1 MFYKPTCTVLLMI
14 TAWNTRYDF
23 RLLWATRM
31 FNTTCILLLCTY
43 APLVLICNTNFT
55 CNFQFGYIVLKYLHT
70 CICINIVHLRWVLK
84 SHRFGTWNLQP
95 KVICFVFGLYVNR
108 RRCSSGWDG
117 STALNRM
124 GSHQS
129 RACVNRI
136 WMYSVYVPLH
146 GILKAYV
153 IRKFW

>member
-1 MFYKPTCTVLLMI
+1 MYKHSPLEMSTEI
-14 TAWNTRYDF
+14 TSF
-23 RLLWATRM
+23 RHM
-31 FNTTCILLLCTY
+31 
-43 APLVLICNTNFT
+43 NF
-55 CNFQFGYIVLKYLHT
+55 
-70 CICINIVHLRWVLK
+70 
-84 SHRFGTWNLQP
+84 QP

-136 WMYSVYVPLH
+136 
-146 GILKAYV
+146 
-153 IRKFW
+153 